1 MCVCGECV
9 YEFLYVCLYER
20 ERLNAEN
27 ANLKSTKNLQ
37 NRKRNESEE
46 HHVLKMNVIGKREKI
61 EMSVIFIQ
69 LIEYIIS
76 FSTTSGVAL
85 FISLEKVFLFMF
97 SSYFLAIFYR
107 NHFYRKKK

>member
-1 MCVCGECV
+1 M
-9 YEFLYVCLYER
+9 LKMP
-20 ERLNAEN
+20 
-27 ANLKSTKNLQ
+27 NLKSTKILR